1 MFSASETIAM
11 QVTAVE
17 QWHQSDYV
25 NTSAGWLEIAC
36 QQHRYNY
43 DLWHQE
49 DIARSPDVSDS
60 EIATVKRAIDK
71 LNQQRND
78 WIEKLDDWLTTYLE
92 QQQHTIHPGASQN
105 SETPGSMLDRLSII
119 AIRIYHLDEQLDR
132 PDIDDAHRDKVL
144 TRSAICRVQQNELG
158 QCLDTAIQEIL
169 SGSKRHRTYRQF
181 KMYNDPSLNP
191 YLYRRQPNTAK
202 RAS

>member
-1 MFSASETIAM
+1 M
-11 QVTAVE
+11 QVAAVE
-17 QWHQSDYV
+17 QWHKSDYL
-25 NTSAGWLEIAC
+25 NTCSSWLEIAC

-60 EIATVKRAIDK
+60 EITTVKRAIDK

-78 WIEKLDDWLTTYLE
+78 WIEKLDDWLTAYLE
-92 QQQHTIHPGASQN
+92 EKQITLVANATQN
-105 SETPGSMLDRLSII
+105 SETPGSMIDRLSII

-144 TRSAICRVQQNELG
+144 TRSAICRVQQSELG
-158 QCLDTAIQEIL
+158 QCLDTAIKEIL
-169 SGSKRHRTYRQF
+169 SGVKRHRTYRQF

-191 YLYRRQPNTAK
+191 YLYRRQSTTAK
-202 RAS
+202 RAC

>member
-17 QWHQSDYV
+17 QWHQSDFV
-25 NTSAGWLEIAC
+25 NSCFGWLEIAC

-78 WIEKLDDWLTTYLE
+78 WIEKLDDWLTAYLE
-92 QQQHTIHPGASQN
+92 EQQLTTQPGASQN
-105 SETPGSMLDRLSII
+105 SETPGSMIDRLSII

-132 PDIDDAHRDKVL
+132 SDIDDAHRDKVL
-144 TRSAICRVQQNELG
+144 TRSAICRVQQSELG
-158 QCLDTAIQEIL
+158 QCLDNAIQEIL

-191 YLYRRQPNTAK
+191 YLYRRQPNTDK

>member
-1 MFSASETIAM
+1 MFNASETIAM
-11 QVTAVE
+11 QVAAVE
-17 QWHQSDYV
+17 YWHKSDYL
-25 NTSAGWLEIAC
+25 NTCSGWLEIAC

-78 WIEKLDDWLTTYLE
+78 GIEKLDDWLTAYLE
-92 QQQHTIHPGASQN
+92 KEQVTLLANATQN
-105 SETPGSMLDRLSII
+105 SETPGSMIDRLSII
-119 AIRIYHLDEQLDR
+119 TIRIYHLDEQLDR

-144 TRSAICRVQQNELG
+144 TRSAICRVQQSELG
-158 QCLDTAIQEIL
+158 QCLDTAIKEIL
-169 SGSKRHRTYRQF
+169 SGVKRHRTYRQF

-191 YLYRRQPNTAK
+191 YLYRRQSTNAK
-202 RAS
+202 RAC

>member
-11 QVTAVE
+11 QVAAVE
-17 QWHQSDYV
+17 HWHQSDYV
-25 NTSAGWLEIAC
+25 NACSDWLEIAC

-78 WIEKLDDWLTTYLE
+78 WIEKLDDWLTAYLE
-92 QQQHTIHPGASQN
+92 EQRLTIQSGASQN
-105 SETPGSMLDRLSII
+105 SETPGSMIDRLSII

-132 PDIDDAHRDKVL
+132 SDIDDAHRDKVL
-144 TRSAICRVQQNELG
+144 TRSAICRVQQSELG

-169 SGSKRHRTYRQF
+169 SGTNRHRTYRQF

>member
-1 MFSASETIAM
+1 MFNASETIAM
-11 QVTAVE
+11 QVAAVE
-17 QWHQSDYV
+17 QWHKSDYL
-25 NTSAGWLEIAC
+25 NSCSGWLEIAC

-49 DIARSPDVSDS
+49 DIARSPDVSDG

-78 WIEKLDDWLTTYLE
+78 WIEKLDDWLTAYLE
-92 QQQHTIHPGASQN
+92 EKQIALQANATQN
-105 SETPGSMLDRLSII
+105 SETPGSMIDRLSII

-144 TRSAICRVQQNELG
+144 TRSAICRVQQSELG
-158 QCLDTAIQEIL
+158 QCLDTAIKEIL
-169 SGSKRHRTYRQF
+169 SGAKRHRTYRQF

-191 YLYRRQPNTAK
+191 YLYRRQSNAAK
-202 RAS
+202 RAC